1 MAPSS
6 LEVIELLDSD
16 DDKNNNSNDKKP
28 PAQPGRIRKRAVP
41 SGRNNNINFK
51 SHEVINLHT
60 EGCNHQRRRQNMLAF
75 QAREQANLLIDS
87 NDSDDEDSD
96 DDDDDDVVWIPSSL
110 AMALKKP
117 IEEGTSPAADQKL
130 AMSLQRLEEKVA
142 AQSKKEEHE
151 LMLQTLTGKAYTMVD
166 RILQI
171 VKQKTIPPV
180 AAGAGSAALNQH
192 EDIEAVA
199 KDDMVFMAE

>member
-6 LEVIELLDSD
+6 PEVIELLDSD

-28 PAQPGRIRKRAVP
+28 PAQPGRKRKRAVP
-41 SGRNNNINFK
+41 SGRNNNNNFK
-51 SHEVINLHT
+51 SHEVIDLCT

-75 QAREQANLLIDS
+75 QAREQADLLIDI

-117 IEEGTSPAADQKL
+117 IEEGTSPAADRKL
-130 AMSLQRLEEKVA
+130 AMSLQRLEEKAA

-151 LMLQTLTGKAYTMVD
+151 LMLQTPTGKAYAMVD
-166 RILQI
+166 RILRI
-171 VKQKTIPPV
+171 VEQKTIPPV